1 MNDELKEL
9 LMLPGLIQGIAG
21 NSYTDG
27 LPMTPIKE
35 PGLPPKQY
43 GIMLSRRRK
52 LKCARNK
59 RRRKR

>member
-9 LMLPGLIQGIAG
+9 LMLTGLIQGIDG
-21 NSYTDG
+21 NSYTHG

-52 LKCARNK
+52 LKCAREK

>member
-43 GIMLSRRRK
+43 GIMLSS
-52 LKCARNK
+52 AGN
-59 RRRKR
+59 

>member
-1 MNDELKEL
+1 MMNEIM
-9 LMLPGLIQGIAG
+9 MLPCLIRGLVG

-52 LKCARNK
+52 LKCARKK